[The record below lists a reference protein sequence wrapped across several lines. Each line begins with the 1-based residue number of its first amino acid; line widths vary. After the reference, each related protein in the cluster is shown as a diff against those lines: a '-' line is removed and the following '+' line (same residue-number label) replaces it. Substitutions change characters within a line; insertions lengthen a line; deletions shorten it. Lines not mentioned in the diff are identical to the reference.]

1 MSKASKIKSFDPNSP
16 GDANAQMYGL
26 PFTCEEAD
34 IVIVPAPWEVTTSY
48 GGGTSR
54 GPEAIFDASFQVDLF
69 HPEFPELWKR
79 GVAMDEMP
87 KALLHQSGTL
97 KKQAK
102 QVIDLLSEGGTK
114 KDEARAAKA
123 LKFINAECA
132 VMNDWVETRCG
143 YWMDKGKLVGVV
155 GGDHSTPLG
164 YFRALAERHKSF
176 GILHIDAH
184 MDLRKAYE
192 GFTFSHASIM
202 HNALGLKQLTK
213 LVQVGIRD
221 FCAQENDVIIKEGHR
236 INVVRSADI
245 RRQQFE
251 GITWKEQCDVI
262 INALP
267 EAVHISFDIDGLDQT
282 LCPNTGT
289 PVPGG
294 LAFEEATYLLSRLAA
309 SGKRIIGFDLVE
321 VSPGKHDGNASA
333 KASAA
338 KEWDANVGARLLW
351 HLCGAL
357 GTAGTSSAR
366 RIG

>member
-34 IVIVPAPWEVTTSY
+34 IVLVPVPWEVTTSY
-48 GGGTSR
+48 GGGTSQ
-54 GPEAIFDASFQVDLF
+54 GPAAIFDASFQVDLF
-69 HPEFPELWKR
+69 HPEFPRLWKR
-79 GVAMDEMP
+79 GIAMDELP
-87 KALLHQSGTL
+87 KALLHQSDAL

-102 QVIDLLSEGGTK
+102 RVIDLLVEGGSK
-114 KDEARAAKA
+114 KDEAHAAKA
-123 LKFINAECA
+123 LKLINEECA
-132 VMNDWVETRCG
+132 VMNKWVEERTSL
-143 YWMDKGKLVGVV
+143 WLDQGKLVGLV

-164 YFRALAERHKSF
+164 YFRALARRHRSF

-184 MDLRKAYE
+184 MDLRNAYE

-221 FCAQENDVIIKEGHR
+221 FCAEENEVIIQHGDR

-245 RRQQFE
+245 RRQQYE
-251 GITWKEQCDVI
+251 GVTWKEQCDAI
-262 INALP
+262 IRALP
-267 EAVHISFDIDGLDQT
+267 QAVHISFDIDGLDQT

-309 SGKRIIGFDLVE
+309 SGKKIIGFDLVE
-321 VSPGKHDGNASA
+321 VSPGKQD
-333 KASAA
+333 
-338 KEWDANVGARLLW
+338 EWDANVGARMLW
-351 HLCGAL
+351 HLCGVLA
-357 GTAGTSSAR
+357 T
-366 RIG
+366 